1 MTNNV
6 SRHPAGDFQGGFLN
20 MHKSQ
25 LGIMKPQV
33 LVGEKFSQKYLKF
46 HHLDEDVET
55 ARIGKK
61 HKIKCFKKSVHT
73 KKI

>member
-1 MTNNV
+1 
-6 SRHPAGDFQGGFLN
+6 

-25 LGIMKPQV
+25 VGIMKPQV
-33 LVGEKFSQKYLKF
+33 SVGENFSQKYLKF

-61 HKIKCFKKSVHT
+61 NTKLSASKRVFTQKKM
-73 KKI
+73 